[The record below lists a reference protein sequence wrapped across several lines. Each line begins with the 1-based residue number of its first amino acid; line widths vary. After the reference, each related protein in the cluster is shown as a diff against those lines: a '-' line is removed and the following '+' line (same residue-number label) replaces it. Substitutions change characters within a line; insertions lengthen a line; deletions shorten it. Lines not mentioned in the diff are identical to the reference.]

1 MKLPSEKYVEL
12 YSELAMFCLEYS
24 SLDNVWI
31 ENSNGDE
38 VMTEEKQNEFNDIVD
53 NIETILTLNN
63 IIKEDI

>member
-12 YSELAMFCLEYS
+12 YCELSMFCLEYS
-24 SLDNVWI
+24 SLDNVWTKD
-31 ENSNGDE
+31 NNGDA
-38 VMTEEKQNEFNDIVD
+38 VLTEEKQNEFNDIVD